1 MVIEITLNELLEAG
15 CHFGHQARRWH
26 PRMRPYLY
34 AKREGIHIFDLVKTK
49 EGLEESCQYMY
60 EAAAQGKRICMVATK
75 RQAQAFIRDS
85 AKQAGVAYMTERWLG
100 GTLTNYDQIKS
111 RMNRLTELKQQR
123 DTGQLKKL
131 TKKEQLLIDREINK
145 LERFLGGLMIY
156 DDKPEVLFVVDT
168 RREKVAIEEANKAG
182 VTVVGIVDSNA
193 DPSGVDYVIPA
204 NDDAVKSVQLIVN
217 KISEAIVEGKH
228 QYAKKAEKL
237 AQEAATKKA
246 SDTAKQKAEAKKED
260 KEKQAK
266 LEKAEKAE
274 AERRAKKSIK

>member
-1 MVIEITLNELLEAG
+1 MVIKVSLNELLEAG

-49 EGLEESCQYMY
+49 EGLEEACQYMY

-85 AKQAGVAYMTERWLG
+85 AQQAGVAYVTERWLG
-100 GTLTNYDQIKS
+100 GTLTNHDQIKS
-111 RMNRLTELKQQR
+111 RKDRLTELKRQR
-123 DTGQLKKL
+123 ETGELKKL

-145 LERFLGGLMIY
+145 LDRFLGGLMIY

-168 RREKVAIEEANKAG
+168 RREKVAVEEANKAG
-182 VTVVGIVDSNA
+182 VKVVGIVDSNA

-204 NDDAVKSVQLIVN
+204 NDDAVKSVQLIVS
-217 KISEAIVEGKH
+217 KITESIIEGKQ
-228 QYAKKAEKL
+228 QYAKKVAKA

-246 SDTAKQKAEAKKED
+246 ADTAKQQAEAKKED

-274 AERRAKKSIK
+274 AERRAKKTIK